1 MQTLDITATN
11 KTPTNQT
18 PDAETNVGFLGANFK
33 HHTIMKTFKT
43 LETINTI
50 DFQGIGG
57 DYKVI
62 GNTEIDGKDAIVI
75 QDNDGIGTNVFV
87 VYSFTMENG
96 NNILILE

>member
-1 MQTLDITATN
+1 MRGFRVQTNT
-11 KTPTNQT
+11 K
-18 PDAETNVGFLGANFK
+18 
-33 HHTIMKTFKT
+33 IMKSFKK
-43 LETINTI
+43 LETSNTI

-57 DYKVI
+57 HFKVI

-87 VYSFTMENG
+87 VLSFTLENG

>member
-1 MQTLDITATN
+1 
-11 KTPTNQT
+11 
-18 PDAETNVGFLGANFK
+18 
-33 HHTIMKTFKT
+33 MKAFRT

>member
-1 MQTLDITATN
+1 MDCRQSFVN
-11 KTPTNQT
+11 NHNNPTPRTEIN
-18 PDAETNVGFLGANFK
+18 AGFSGANK
-33 HHTIMKTFKT
+33 HHKIMKTFRT

-57 DYKVI
+57 HFKVI

-87 VYSFTMENG
+87 VYSFTLENG

>member
-1 MQTLDITATN
+1 MGKLN
-11 KTPTNQT
+11 NPNNPTPRTEIN
-18 PDAETNVGFLGANFK
+18 AGFSGANK
-33 HHTIMKTFKT
+33 HRKIMKAFKT

-57 DYKVI
+57 HFKVI

-87 VYSFTMENG
+87 VLSFTLENG